1 MFPLEVSSLYLGF
14 LDLIPARGSRGSGG
28 MMVAEF
34 TLDATHPKGFNM
46 NSRTKAVAREPLGE
60 PLETESNFVKVELI
74 EDPVTIAE
82 CWFKIRSDGGLLVCH
97 RCGDVDSWV
106 VAILAMSDDPDECYA
121 LCGKCL
127 RDLPEEVDT
136 DA

>member
-1 MFPLEVSSLYLGF
+1 
-14 LDLIPARGSRGSGG
+14 
-28 MMVAEF
+28 MVADYL
-34 TLDATHPKGFNM
+34 LDATILRGLIM

-106 VAILAMSDDPDECYA
+106 VAILAMSDDPEECYA

-127 RDLPEEVDT
+127 RDLPEEIDE
-136 DA
+136 A

>member
-1 MFPLEVSSLYLGF
+1 MVATETGGSS
-14 LDLIPARGSRGSGG
+14 G
-28 MMVAEF
+28 MMVADYL
-34 TLDATHPKGFNM
+34 LDATILRGLIM

-106 VAILAMSDDPDECYA
+106 VAILAMSDDPEECYA

-127 RDLPEEVDT
+127 RDLPEEIDE
-136 DA
+136 A

>member
-1 MFPLEVSSLYLGF
+1 
-14 LDLIPARGSRGSGG
+14 
-28 MMVAEF
+28 
-34 TLDATHPKGFNM
+34 M
-46 NSRTKAVAREPLGE
+46 NSRTKAVARETVGE

-106 VAILAMSDDPDECYA
+106 VAILAMSDDPEECYA

-127 RDLPEEVDT
+127 RDLPEEI
-136 DA
+136 DADA